1 MRGSH
6 RLEVVQSP
14 IIPVLADLLRAHP
27 SALSLGQGI
36 VGYAPPP
43 TVAER
48 LAAVGADP
56 ALHRYQPV
64 AGLPALLAA
73 LAEWM
78 ARRYGVPVG
87 PAHGNRLLVTAGG
100 NNAFYAAL
108 LAATEPGDEVI
119 LPTPYYFNHEMAVTM
134 AGCRPVPVPTDAAYQ
149 LDPDALATA
158 VTSRTR
164 VIVTV
169 SPNNPTGAV
178 YPASTL
184 RAVNTLC
191 AARGLYHFSDEAY
204 AEFVHEGPPH
214 HAPASDPGTAGHTV
228 SLHSFSKAFGF
239 AGWRIGW
246 LVCPAALEPALRKI
260 QDTLL
265 ICPPVIS
272 QHAALGALAAGP
284 EWIASQLGPLRGNRA
299 CLRQGLAA
307 LVAEGICTLPPA
319 AGAFYFL
326 PDLRT
331 ALAPLTVAER
341 LIREHGVAVVPG
353 SAFGCADGCRLRL
366 AYGALPPDR
375 AAEAVARLAGGL
387 RALAAP

>member
-27 SALSLGQGI
+27 GAISLGQGI

-48 LAAVGADP
+48 LARASTDLT
-56 ALHRYQPV
+56 LHRYQPV
-64 AGLPALLAA
+64 AGLPELTAA

-134 AGCRPVPVPTDAAYQ
+134 AGCRPVTVPTDAACQ
-149 LDPDALATA
+149 LDPEALAAA
-158 VTSRTR
+158 VTPRTR

-178 YPASTL
+178 YPAATL
-184 RAVNTLC
+184 RAVNALC

-214 HAPASDPGTAGHTV
+214 HAPASDPGTAAHTV
-228 SLHSFSKAFGF
+228 SLHSLSKAFGF

-246 LVCPAALEPALRKI
+246 LVCPAALEAPLRKI

-284 EWIASQLGPLRGNRA
+284 DWITGQLGPLRGNRPQFQA
-299 CLRQGLAA
+299 TLAGLAA
-307 LVAEGICTLPPA
+307 DGICTLPPA

-326 PDLRT
+326 PNLRT
-331 ALAPLTVAER
+331 TLAPLTVAER

-353 SAFGCADGCRLRL
+353 SAFGCTEGCRLRI
-366 AYGALPPDR
+366 AYGALDP
-375 AAEAVARLAGGL
+375 ARLPEALARLEGGL
-387 RALAAP
+387 RALARP

>member
-1 MRGSH
+1 MTGSR
-6 RLEVVQSP
+6 RLEAVQSP

-27 SALSLGQGI
+27 DALSLGQGI

-43 TVAER
+43 AAAAR
-48 LAAVGADP
+48 LAGAFADP
-56 ALHRYQPV
+56 ARHRYQPV
-64 AGLPALLAA
+64 AGLPELTAA
-73 LAEWM
+73 LTDWM

-87 PAHGNRLLVTAGG
+87 PAHGNRLMVTAGG

-134 AGCRPVPVPTDAAYQ
+134 AGCRPVTVPTDAACQ
-149 LDPDALATA
+149 LDPAAIAAA
-158 VTSRTR
+158 VTPRTR
-164 VIVTV
+164 VVVTV

-178 YPASTL
+178 YPAAAL

-191 AARGLYHFSDEAY
+191 ATRGLYHFSDEAY

-214 HAPASDPGTAGHTV
+214 HAPAADPGTAAHTV
-228 SLHSFSKAFGF
+228 SLHSLSKAFGF

-246 LVCPAALEPALRKI
+246 LVYPAPLEAALRKI

-272 QHAALGALAAGP
+272 QHAAVGALSAGAD
-284 EWIASQLGPLRGNRA
+284 WIAAQSGPLRDNRA
-299 CLRQGLAA
+299 RLWQGLADLA
-307 LVAEGICTLPPA
+307 AEGLCTLPPA

-326 PDLRT
+326 PNLRST
-331 ALAPLTVAER
+331 LDSRTVAER

-353 SAFGCADGCRLRL
+353 SAFGCPDGCRLRV
-366 AYGALPPDR
+366 AYGALDPSR
-375 AAEAVARLAGGL
+375 AAEAVARLSRGF
-387 RALAAP
+387 RALAGG

>member
-27 SALSLGQGI
+27 GALSLGQGI

-48 LAAVGADP
+48 LARAGSDP

-64 AGLPALLAA
+64 AGLPELTAA
-73 LAEWM
+73 LADWM
-78 ARRYGVPVG
+78 TRRYGVPVG

-119 LPTPYYFNHEMAVTM
+119 LPAPYYFNHEMAVTM
-134 AGCRPVPVPTDAAYQ
+134 AGCHPVPVPTDAACQ
-149 LDPDALATA
+149 LDLAAIAAA

-178 YPASTL
+178 YPAATL
-184 RAVNTLC
+184 RAVNALC
-191 AARGLYHFSDEAY
+191 ATHGLYHFSDEAY

-214 HAPASDPGTAGHTV
+214 HAPAADPGTAGHTV
-228 SLHSFSKAFGF
+228 SLHSLSKAFGF

-246 LVCPAALEPALRKI
+246 LVCPAALEAPLRKI

-284 EWIASQLGPLRGNRA
+284 DWIAAQLGPLRANRTHLWQA
-299 CLRQGLAA
+299 LAGLAA
-307 LVAEGICTLPPA
+307 EGLCTLPPA

-331 ALAPLTVAER
+331 PLAPLTVAER
-341 LIREHGVAVVPG
+341 LIREYGVAVVPG
-353 SAFGCADGCRLRL
+353 SAFGCTAGCRLRL
-366 AYGALPPDR
+366 AYGALDP
-375 AAEAVARLAGGL
+375 ARLPEALTRLSQGF
-387 RALAAP
+387 RALATV

>member
-1 MRGSH
+1 MRGSQ
-6 RLEVVQSP
+6 RLDVVQSP

-27 SALSLGQGI
+27 DALSLGQGI

-48 LAAVGADP
+48 LARTAADP

-64 AGLPALLAA
+64 AGLPELTGALGD
-73 LAEWM
+73 WM
-78 ARRYGVPVG
+78 ARRHGVPVG

-134 AGCRPVPVPTDAAYQ
+134 AGCRAVPVPTDAASQ
-149 LDPDALATA
+149 PDPDRLAAA

-178 YPASTL
+178 YPAATL
-184 RAVNTLC
+184 RAVNALC

-214 HAPASDPGTAGHTV
+214 HAPAADPGTAAHTV
-228 SLHSFSKAFGF
+228 SLHSLSKAFGF

-284 EWIASQLGPLRGNRA
+284 EWIAGQLGPLRENRA
-299 CLRQGLAA
+299 RLSQSLAA
-307 LVAEGICTLPPA
+307 LAADGLCTLPPA

-331 ALAPLTVAER
+331 ALDPLTVAER

-353 SAFGCADGCRLRL
+353 SAFGCPEGCRLRV

-375 AAEAVARLAGGL
+375 AAEAVARLSRGL

>member
-27 SALSLGQGI
+27 DAISLGQGI

-48 LAAVGADP
+48 LARVGSDP

-64 AGLPALLAA
+64 AGLPELTAA
-73 LAEWM
+73 LADWM
-78 ARRYGVPVG
+78 ARRHGVPVG

-134 AGCRPVPVPTDAAYQ
+134 AGCRPVTVSTDAACQ
-149 LDPDALATA
+149 LDPAALAAA
-158 VTSRTR
+158 VTPRTR
-164 VIVTV
+164 VIITV

-178 YPASTL
+178 YPAATL
-184 RAVNTLC
+184 RVVNALC
-191 AARGLYHFSDEAY
+191 ASRGLYHFSDEAY

-214 HAPASDPGTAGHTV
+214 HAPASDPGTAAHTV
-228 SLHSFSKAFGF
+228 SLHSLSKAFGF

-246 LVCPAALEPALRKI
+246 LVCPAALEAPLRKI

-272 QHAALGALAAGP
+272 QHAALGALTAGP
-284 EWIASQLGPLRGNRA
+284 DWIAAQLGPLRENRTHFQA
-299 CLRQGLAA
+299 TLAGLAA
-307 LVAEGICTLPPA
+307 DGLCTLPPA

-331 ALAPLTVAER
+331 PLAPLTVAER

-353 SAFGCADGCRLRL
+353 SAFGCTAGCRLRI
-366 AYGALPPDR
+366 AYGALDP
-375 AAEAVARLAGGL
+375 ARLPEALARLTRGF
-387 RALAAP
+387 RALAPP

>member
-1 MRGSH
+1 MRGSR

-73 LAEWM
+73 LVEWM
-78 ARRYGVPVG
+78 ALRYGVPVG

-149 LDPDALATA
+149 LDPDALAA
-158 VTSRTR
+158 GVTSRTR

-178 YPASTL
+178 YPAATL
-184 RAVNTLC
+184 RAVNALC

-214 HAPASDPGTAGHTV
+214 HAPAADPGTAGHTV

-272 QHAALGALAAGP
+272 QHAAVGALAAGP
-284 EWIASQLGPLRGNRA
+284 EWIASQLGPVRENRA
-299 CLRQGLAA
+299 RLRQGLAGLA
-307 LVAEGICTLPPA
+307 AEGICTLPPA

-326 PDLRT
+326 PDLHT

-353 SAFGCADGCRLRL
+353 SAFGSADGCRLRL
-366 AYGALPPDR
+366 AYGALAPACLP
-375 AAEAVARLAGGL
+375 EAVARLERGF
-387 RALAAP
+387 RALARP